1 MSKSG
6 KTESSGQGGNSGKV
20 VKKKAGVN
28 KSSFSSAFSISS
40 ILSGQQPKSSSTEIK
55 DKQSPH
61 EENVNKLVD
70 SSLNRRTDDEKNF
83 GGKIFPKEEKAP
95 VSNYHQHIS
104 ASLKS
109 KVFFFCF

>member
-20 VKKKAGVN
+20 MKKKAGVN

-40 ILSGQQPKSSSTEIK
+40 ILSGQQLKSSATEIK
-55 DKQSPH
+55 DKQSPP

-70 SSLNRRTDDEKNF
+70 SSLNRRTDDDKNF
-83 GGKIFPKEEKAP
+83 GKIFPKEEKT
-95 VSNYHQHIS
+95 VSNYNQHIS

-109 KVFFFCF
+109 KFFFFCF